1 MQRKRK
7 VKDDTE
13 ALGPAAG
20 RVELPFSE
28 RREVAAEMKFEQVME
43 IGSPIWDLL
52 SQSHLLNSQVE
63 VSKEKPEVRGRSWR
77 KT

>member
-52 SQSHLLNSQVE
+52 SWSHLLSSQVE

-77 KT
+77 KK

>member
-28 RREVAAEMKFEQVME
+28 QREVAAEMKFEQVME

-52 SQSHLLNSQVE
+52 SWSHLLNSQVE

-77 KT
+77 KK

>member
-13 ALGPAAG
+13 ALGRAAG

-52 SQSHLLNSQVE
+52 GRSHLLNSQVE
-63 VSKEKPEVRGRSWR
+63 VCERKPEVRGRSQR